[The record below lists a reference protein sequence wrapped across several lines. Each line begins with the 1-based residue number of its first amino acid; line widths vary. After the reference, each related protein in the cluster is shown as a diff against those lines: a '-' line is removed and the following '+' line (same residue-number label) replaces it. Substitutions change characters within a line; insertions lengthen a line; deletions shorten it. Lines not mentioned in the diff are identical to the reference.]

1 MTSAHS
7 TCVHSDA
14 PTDVVAASDV
24 APTHTLVLP
33 GVHCA
38 GCIRTVEDV
47 LSRQPGIRS
56 ARVNLTRRRAAVFG
70 VPGADP
76 GPWIRALATAGIE
89 AHEATRDGDGIDNGK
104 ALVLPLGVAG
114 FAMMNVMLL
123 SVAVWSGAS
132 DSTRDLLHW
141 ISAAIALPA
150 TVYAAQPF
158 FRHAWSALSVGRLN
172 IDVPISL
179 AIMLASAMSLYEVA
193 NGGEHAWFD
202 AALALTFFL
211 LAGRALDQ
219 RMRRSAR
226 SAAAD
231 LAVIEPARAIRIED
245 GEKRSRPLGEL
256 RVGDTLWLAAGTRV
270 PVDAVLD
277 AGGVEVD
284 RSAITGESDSRA
296 LSRGDTLTAGDIVL
310 TGPVTA
316 TATAV
321 GEDTTLRRMARL
333 VATAENSRS
342 RYSGLA
348 DQAAA
353 IYTPTVHIV
362 AAAAFLGWLLA
373 TGDVRV
379 ALNVAIATLIITCP
393 CALGLAVP
401 AVAVVAT
408 SRLYRNGLLVKSETA
423 LERLAGI
430 DTVVFDK
437 TGTLTR
443 RILNVPPDMPDADRR
458 VLRTLADCSDHPL
471 SRTLLDALA
480 ATPAAD
486 VSNVREIA
494 GSGVEGM
501 WNGTSAR
508 FGRGD
513 WVGGSSGTAFA
524 VGGRTYEISGTE
536 ELLPDARKAIDVLK
550 ANGLE
555 VCLLTGD
562 AGARAR
568 QVAARLGVDRFWS
581 EVSPEGKSSTIQDLR
596 ADGCS
601 VLMVGDGLNDTAALA
616 AADASIAPGSA
627 LDASRNAADVVIV
640 SGRLPGV
647 AEAISTARLAK
658 RRILQNFGVAAV
670 YNAIAV
676 PLAVAG
682 IATPLMAAIAMST
695 SSLVVILNAGRGRR
709 Q

>member
-1 MTSAHS
+1 MTSAYPTLAHS
-7 TCVHSDA
+7 SAESDLV
-14 PTDVVAASDV
+14 PASDTV
-24 APTHTLVLP
+24 PTHTLVLP
-33 GVHCA
+33 SIHCA
-38 GCIRTVEDV
+38 GCIRTVEEV
-47 LSRQPGIRS
+47 LSRQPDIRS

-70 VPGADP
+70 VPGVDP
-76 GPWIRALATAGIE
+76 GPWIMELAAAGIE
-89 AHEATRDGDGIDNGK
+89 AHEATKDGGGIDNGK

-114 FAMMNVMLL
+114 FALMNVMLL

-132 DSTRDLLHW
+132 DSTRDFLHW

-158 FRHAWSALSVGRLN
+158 FRHAWSALGAGRLN

-179 AIMLASAMSLYEVA
+179 AIILASAMSLYEVA

-211 LAGRALDQ
+211 LAGRVLDQ

-245 GEKRSRPLGEL
+245 GVKVSRPLGEL

-270 PVDAVLD
+270 PVDAALD
-277 AGGVEVD
+277 DGSVEVD
-284 RSAITGESDSRA
+284 RSAITGESDPLA
-296 LSRGDTLTAGDIVL
+296 LIGGDTLTAGDIVL

-316 TATAV
+316 RATAV
-321 GEDTTLRRMARL
+321 GENTTLRRMTRL
-333 VATAENSRS
+333 VATAENARS

-348 DQAAA
+348 DRAAA
-353 IYTPTVHIV
+353 IYTPTVHVV

-443 RILNVPPDMPDADRR
+443 RALRVPPNMPDADRS
-458 VLRTLADCSDHPL
+458 VLRTLTESSDHPL

-480 ATPAAD
+480 TTAPAD

-494 GSGVEGM
+494 GIGVEGT
-501 WNGTSAR
+501 WNHTSVR

-513 WVGGSSGTAFA
+513 WVGGDSDTAFA
-524 VGGRTYEISGTE
+524 VGGRTYAIAGTE
-536 ELLPDARKAIDVLK
+536 CLLPDARESIDLLK
-550 ANGLE
+550 ANALE

-562 AGARAR
+562 SSARAR
-568 QVAARLGVDRFWS
+568 HVAARLGVNRFWS
-581 EVSPEGKSSTIQDLR
+581 EVSPEGKSAVLQELR
-596 ADGCS
+596 ADGHS

-616 AADASIAPGSA
+616 AADASIAPGNA

-695 SSLVVILNAGRGRR
+695 SSLVVILNAGRWRR

>member
-1 MTSAHS
+1 MTSAYPTFAHS
-7 TCVHSDA
+7 NAEPDFVPASDA
-14 PTDVVAASDV
+14 

-33 GVHCA
+33 SIHCA
-38 GCIRTVEDV
+38 GCIRTVEEV
-47 LSRQPGIRS
+47 LARQPDIRS
-56 ARVNLTRRRAAVFG
+56 VRVNLTRRRAAVSG
-70 VPGADP
+70 EPGADP
-76 GPWIRALATAGIE
+76 GPWIRELAAAGIE
-89 AHEATRDGDGIDNGK
+89 AHEATKDASGIDNGK
-104 ALVLPLGVAG
+104 TLVLPLGVAG

-132 DSTRDLLHW
+132 DSTRDFLHW

-158 FRHAWSALSVGRLN
+158 FRHAWSALSAGRLN

-179 AIMLASAMSLYEVA
+179 AIILASAMSLYEVA

-211 LAGRALDQ
+211 LAGRVLDQ

-245 GEKRSRPLGEL
+245 GVQRSRPLGEF

-277 AGGVEVD
+277 HGSVEVD
-284 RSAITGESDSRA
+284 RSAITGESDPLT
-296 LSRGDTLTAGDIVL
+296 LSGCDTLTAGDIVL

-321 GEDTTLRRMARL
+321 GEDTTLRRMTRL
-333 VATAENSRS
+333 VATAENARS

-348 DQAAA
+348 DRAAA

-362 AAAAFLGWLLA
+362 AAVAFLGWLLA

-443 RILNVPPDMPDADRR
+443 RVLNVPPDMPDADRR
-458 VLRTLADCSDHPL
+458 VLRTLTESSDHPL
-471 SRTLLDALA
+471 SRTLLDALVTTA
-480 ATPAAD
+480 PAD

-494 GSGVEGM
+494 GIGVEGT
-501 WNGTSAR
+501 WNRTSVR

-513 WVGGSSGTAFA
+513 WVGGDSDTAFA
-524 VGGRTYEISGTE
+524 VGGRTYAIASTE
-536 ELLPDARKAIDVLK
+536 GLLPDARESIDSLK
-550 ANGLE
+550 AKGLE

-562 AGARAR
+562 TGVRA
-568 QVAARLGVDRFWS
+568 QHVAARLGVDRFWS
-581 EVSPEGKSSTIQDLR
+581 EVSPEGKSAVLQELR
-596 ADGCS
+596 ADGHS
-601 VLMVGDGLNDTAALA
+601 VLMVGDGLNDTVALA
-616 AADASIAPGSA
+616 AADASIAPGNA

-695 SSLVVILNAGRGRR
+695 SSLVVILNAGRWRR

>member
-7 TCVHSDA
+7 TCVHPYA
-14 PTDVVAASDV
+14 ATDFVAASDV

-33 GVHCA
+33 SVHCA
-38 GCIRTVEDV
+38 GCIRTVEEV

-76 GPWIRALATAGIE
+76 GPWIRALAAAGIE
-89 AHEATRDGDGIDNGK
+89 AHEATTDGGGIDSGK

-132 DSTRDLLHW
+132 DSTRELLHW

-150 TVYAAQPF
+150 TAYAAQPF

-179 AIMLASAMSLYEVA
+179 AIILASAMSLYEVA

-245 GEKRSRPLGEL
+245 GAQRSRPLEEL
-256 RVGDTLWLAAGTRV
+256 RVGDTLWLSAGTRV

-277 AGGVEVD
+277 DGGVEVD
-284 RSAITGESDSRA
+284 RSAITGESDPRT
-296 LSRGDTLTAGDIVL
+296 LSCGDTLTAGDIVL

-321 GEDTTLRRMARL
+321 GEDTTLRRMTRL
-333 VATAENSRS
+333 VATAENARS

-348 DQAAA
+348 DRAAA

-362 AAAAFLGWLLA
+362 AAAAFLGWLHA

-443 RILNVPPDMPDADRR
+443 RILNVPPNMPGIDRS
-458 VLRTLADCSDHPL
+458 VLRALAESSDHPL
-471 SRTLLDALA
+471 ARTLLDALA
-480 ATPAAD
+480 STDPAI

-494 GSGVEGM
+494 GSGVEGT
-501 WNGTSAR
+501 WNSTSVR

-513 WVGGSSGTAFA
+513 WAGGNSDTAFT
-524 VGGRTYEISGTE
+524 VGGRTYEISGIE
-536 ELLPDARKAIDVLK
+536 DLLPDARKSIDSLK

-562 AGARAR
+562 SGTRA
-568 QVAARLGVDRFWS
+568 QKVAARLGVDRFWS
-581 EVSPEGKSSTIQDLR
+581 EVSPEGKSAVLRELR
-596 ADGCS
+596 ADGRS

-616 AADASIAPGSA
+616 EADASIAPGSA

-647 AEAISTARLAK
+647 AEAIGTARFAE
-658 RRILQNFGVAAV
+658 RRILQNCGVAAV

-682 IATPLMAAIAMST
+682 IATPLMAAVAMST
-695 SSLVVILNAGRGRR
+695 SSLVVILNAGRGSP

>member
-1 MTSAHS
+1 MTCASP
-7 TCVHSDA
+7 TCAHSDA
-14 PTDVVAASDV
+14 ATDFFAASDTV
-24 APTHTLVLP
+24 PTHTLVLP
-33 GVHCA
+33 SVHCA
-38 GCIRTVEDV
+38 GCIRTVETV

-56 ARVNLTRRRAAVFG
+56 ARVNLTRRRAAVLA

-76 GPWIRALATAGIE
+76 GPWIRALAAAGIE
-89 AHEATRDGDGIDNGK
+89 AHEATRDAGGIDNGT

-158 FRHAWSALSVGRLN
+158 FRHAWSALRVGRLN

-179 AIMLASAMSLYEVA
+179 AIILASAMSLYEVA

-231 LAVIEPARAIRIED
+231 LAIIEPARAIRIEH
-245 GEKRSRPLGEL
+245 GEKRSRPLGEF

-277 AGGVEVD
+277 DGGAEVD
-284 RSAITGESDSRA
+284 RSAITGESDS
-296 LSRGDTLTAGDIVL
+296 LTLTGGDTLTAGDIVL

-321 GEDTTLRRMARL
+321 GEDTTLRRMTRL
-333 VATAENSRS
+333 VATAENARS

-348 DQAAA
+348 DRAAA
-353 IYTPTVHIV
+353 IYTPTVHIL

-373 TGDVRV
+373 AGDVRM

-401 AVAVVAT
+401 AVAVAAT

-443 RILNVPPDMPDADRR
+443 RALKAPSGMPDADRR
-458 VLRTLADCSDHPL
+458 ILRTLADCSDHPL

-494 GSGVEGM
+494 GRGVEGT
-501 WNGTSAR
+501 WNGATVR

-513 WVGGSSGTAFA
+513 WVGGSSDTAFA
-524 VGGRTYEISGTE
+524 VGGRAYDVSGAE
-536 ELLPDARKAIDVLK
+536 ELLPNARKSIDLLK
-550 ANGLE
+550 AKGLE

-562 AGARAR
+562 TGARAR

-581 EVSPEGKSSTIQDLR
+581 EVSPEGKSSIIQDLR

-627 LDASRNAADVVIV
+627 LDASRNAADLVIV
-640 SGRLPGV
+640 SGRLSGV
-647 AEAISTARLAK
+647 AEAIGTARLAK

-676 PLAVAG
+676 PLAMAG

-709 Q
+709 R

>member
-1 MTSAHS
+1 M
-7 TCVHSDA
+7 
-14 PTDVVAASDV
+14 
-24 APTHTLVLP
+24 
-33 GVHCA
+33 
-38 GCIRTVEDV
+38 
-47 LSRQPGIRS
+47 
-56 ARVNLTRRRAAVFG
+56 
-70 VPGADP
+70 
-76 GPWIRALATAGIE
+76 
-89 AHEATRDGDGIDNGK
+89 
-104 ALVLPLGVAG
+104 
-114 FAMMNVMLL
+114 
-123 SVAVWSGAS
+123 
-132 DSTRDLLHW
+132 
-141 ISAAIALPA
+141 
-150 TVYAAQPF
+150 
-158 FRHAWSALSVGRLN
+158 
-172 IDVPISL
+172 
-179 AIMLASAMSLYEVA
+179 
-193 NGGEHAWFD
+193 
-202 AALALTFFL
+202 
-211 LAGRALDQ
+211 
-219 RMRRSAR
+219 
-226 SAAAD
+226 
-231 LAVIEPARAIRIED
+231 
-245 GEKRSRPLGEL
+245 SRPLEEF
-256 RVGDTLWLAAGTRV
+256 RVGDTLWLAAGARV

-277 AGGVEVD
+277 DGRVEID
-284 RSAITGESDSRA
+284 RSAITGESEPQI
-296 LSRGDTLTAGDIVL
+296 LTRGDTLTAGDIVL

-321 GEDTTLRRMARL
+321 GEDTTLLRMTRL
-333 VATAENSRS
+333 VATAESARS

-348 DQAAA
+348 DRAAA
-353 IYTPTVHIV
+353 IYTPTVHVV

-373 TGDVRV
+373 TGDGRM

-408 SRLYRNGLLVKSETA
+408 SRLYRNGLLVKSATA

-443 RILNVPPDMPDADRR
+443 RILKVPPNMPSADRR
-458 VLRTLADCSDHPL
+458 VLRTLAESSDHPL

-480 ATPAAD
+480 TTTPAN

-494 GSGVEGM
+494 GGGVEGT
-501 WNGTSAR
+501 WNGTSVR

-513 WVGGSSGTAFA
+513 WAGGSSDTAFA
-524 VGGRTYEISGTE
+524 VDGRIYEISGTE
-536 ELLPDARKAIDVLK
+536 DLLPDARKSIDSLK

-555 VCLLTGD
+555 VCILTGD
-562 AGARAR
+562 MGARAR
-568 QVAARLGVDRFWS
+568 QIAARLGVNRFWS
-581 EVSPEGKSSTIQDLR
+581 DVSPEGKSAILQELR
-596 ADGCS
+596 ADGRS

-647 AEAISTARLAK
+647 AEAIGTARLAK

>member
-1 MTSAHS
+1 MTSADTTCAHS
-7 TCVHSDA
+7 NA
-14 PTDVVAASDV
+14 ETDFAAASGA

-33 GVHCA
+33 SVHCA
-38 GCIRTVEDV
+38 GCIRTVEQV
-47 LSRQPGIRS
+47 LARQPGIRS

-76 GPWIRALATAGIE
+76 GPWIRALTAAGIE
-89 AHEATRDGDGIDNGK
+89 AYEATKDGSGADNGK

-158 FRHAWSALSVGRLN
+158 FRHAWSALGAGRLN

-179 AIMLASAMSLYEVA
+179 AIILASAMSLYEVA

-231 LAVIEPARAIRIED
+231 LAVIEPARAIRIEQ
-245 GEKRSRPLGEL
+245 GAKRSRPLEDL

-277 AGGVEVD
+277 DGGVEVD
-284 RSAITGESDSRA
+284 RSAITGESDPLT
-296 LSRGDTLTAGDIVL
+296 LSCGDILTAGDIVL
-310 TGPVTA
+310 SGPVTA
-316 TATAV
+316 AATAV
-321 GEDTTLRRMARL
+321 GEDTTLRRMTRL
-333 VATAENSRS
+333 VATAENARS

-348 DQAAA
+348 DRAAS

-373 TGDVRV
+373 TGDVRL

-443 RILNVPPDMPDADRR
+443 RVLNVPPDMPDADRR
-458 VLRTLADCSDHPL
+458 VLRTLAESSDHPL
-471 SRTLLDALA
+471 SRTLPDVLA
-480 ATPAAD
+480 KTAPGD
-486 VSNVREIA
+486 VSNVREVA
-494 GSGVEGM
+494 GNGVEGT
-501 WNGTSAR
+501 WNGTSVR
-508 FGRGD
+508 FGRGA
-513 WVGGSSGTAFA
+513 WAGGPSDTAFA
-524 VGGRTYEISGTE
+524 IGGRTYAISSTE
-536 ELLPDARKAIDVLK
+536 DLLPDARKSIDSLK
-550 ANGLE
+550 AKGLE

-562 AGARAR
+562 TDARAR
-568 QVAARLGVDRFWS
+568 QAAARLGVDRFWS
-581 EVSPEGKSSTIQDLR
+581 EVSPEGKPAILQELR
-596 ADGCS
+596 AEGCS

-647 AEAISTARLAK
+647 AEAVGTARLAK

>member
-1 MTSAHS
+1 
-7 TCVHSDA
+7 
-14 PTDVVAASDV
+14 
-24 APTHTLVLP
+24 
-33 GVHCA
+33 
-38 GCIRTVEDV
+38 
-47 LSRQPGIRS
+47 
-56 ARVNLTRRRAAVFG
+56 
-70 VPGADP
+70 
-76 GPWIRALATAGIE
+76 
-89 AHEATRDGDGIDNGK
+89 
-104 ALVLPLGVAG
+104 
-114 FAMMNVMLL
+114 
-123 SVAVWSGAS
+123 
-132 DSTRDLLHW
+132 
-141 ISAAIALPA
+141 
-150 TVYAAQPF
+150 
-158 FRHAWSALSVGRLN
+158 
-172 IDVPISL
+172 
-179 AIMLASAMSLYEVA
+179 MSLHEVA

-231 LAVIEPARAIRIED
+231 LAVIEPARAIRIEQ
-245 GEKRSRPLGEL
+245 GAKRSRPLGEL

-277 AGGVEVD
+277 DGGAEVD
-284 RSAITGESDSRA
+284 RSAITGESDS
-296 LSRGDTLTAGDIVL
+296 LTLTGGDTLTAGDIVL

-321 GEDTTLRRMARL
+321 GEDTTLRRMTRL
-333 VATAENSRS
+333 VATAENARS

-348 DQAAA
+348 DRATA
-353 IYTPTVHIV
+353 IYTPTVHIL

-373 TGDVRV
+373 AGDVRM

-401 AVAVVAT
+401 AVAVAAT

-443 RILNVPPDMPDADRR
+443 RALKVPSDMPDADRR
-458 VLRTLADCSDHPL
+458 ILRTLTDCSDHPL
-471 SRTLLDALA
+471 SRSLLDALA

-494 GSGVEGM
+494 GRGVEGT
-501 WNGTSAR
+501 WNGTSVR

-513 WVGGSSGTAFA
+513 WVGGSADTAFA
-524 VGGRTYEISGTE
+524 VGGRTYDVSGTE
-536 ELLPDARKAIDVLK
+536 ELLPNARKSIDLLK

-562 AGARAR
+562 KGARAR
-568 QVAARLGVDRFWS
+568 QVAAWLGVDRFWS
-581 EVSPEGKSSTIQDLR
+581 EVSPEGKTAVLQELR

-627 LDASRNAADVVIV
+627 LDASRNAADLVIV
-640 SGRLPGV
+640 SGRLSGV
-647 AEAISTARLAK
+647 AEAIGTARLAK

-676 PLAVAG
+676 PLAMAG

-709 Q
+709 R

>member
-1 MTSAHS
+1 MTSAYPAFAHS
-7 TCVHSDA
+7 NAETDFLPASDA
-14 PTDVVAASDV
+14 

-33 GVHCA
+33 SIHCA
-38 GCIRTVEDV
+38 GCIRTVEEV
-47 LSRQPGIRS
+47 LSRQPDIRS
-56 ARVNLTRRRAAVFG
+56 ARVNLTRRRAAVSG
-70 VPGADP
+70 DPGADP
-76 GPWIRALATAGIE
+76 GPWIRELAAAGIE
-89 AHEATRDGDGIDNGK
+89 AHEATKDASGIDNGK
-104 ALVLPLGVAG
+104 TLVLPLGVAG

-132 DSTRDLLHW
+132 DSTRDFLHW

-179 AIMLASAMSLYEVA
+179 AIILASAMSLYEVA
-193 NGGEHAWFD
+193 SGGEHAWFD

-211 LAGRALDQ
+211 LAGRVLDQ

-226 SAAAD
+226 SAATD
-231 LAVIEPARAIRIED
+231 LAAIEPARAIRIED
-245 GEKRSRPLGEL
+245 GIQRSRPLGDF

-277 AGGVEVD
+277 DGSVEVD
-284 RSAITGESDSRA
+284 RSAITGEIDPLA
-296 LSRGDTLTAGDIVL
+296 LTGGDTLTAGDIVL

-321 GEDTTLRRMARL
+321 GEDTTLRRMTRL
-333 VATAENSRS
+333 VATAENARS

-348 DQAAA
+348 DRAAA

-443 RILNVPPDMPDADRR
+443 RVLKVPPNMPDADRR
-458 VLRTLADCSDHPL
+458 LLRTLTESSDHPL

-480 ATPAAD
+480 KTAPGD

-494 GSGVEGM
+494 GNGVEGT
-501 WNGTSAR
+501 WNGNSVR
-508 FGRGD
+508 FGRGA
-513 WVGGSSGTAFA
+513 WVGGASDTAYA
-524 VGGRTYEISGTE
+524 IGGRIYAISSTE
-536 ELLPDARKAIDVLK
+536 DLLPDARKSIDSLK
-550 ANGLE
+550 AKGLE

-562 AGARAR
+562 TGARAQ

-581 EVSPEGKSSTIQDLR
+581 EVSPEGKSAILQQLR
-596 ADGCS
+596 AAGCS

-616 AADASIAPGSA
+616 AADASIAPGNA

-695 SSLVVILNAGRGRR
+695 SSLVVILNAGRWRR

>member
-1 MTSAHS
+1 MTSADPVFARS
-7 TCVHSDA
+7 SAT
-14 PTDVVAASDV
+14 TDFVAASDV
-24 APTHTLVLP
+24 APTHALVLP
-33 GVHCA
+33 SVHCA
-38 GCIRTVEDV
+38 GCIRTVEEV

-76 GPWIRALATAGIE
+76 GPWIRALEAAGIE
-89 AHEATRDGDGIDNGK
+89 AHEATTDAGGIESEQ

-179 AIMLASAMSLYEVA
+179 AIVLASAMSLYEVA
-193 NGGEHAWFD
+193 NDGEHAWFD

-231 LAVIEPARAIRIED
+231 LAGIEPARAIRIED
-245 GEKRSRPLGEL
+245 GAQRSRPLEEL
-256 RVGDTLWLAAGTRV
+256 RVGDTLWLAAGARV

-277 AGGVEVD
+277 DVSVEVD
-284 RSAITGESDSRA
+284 RSAITGESDPQA
-296 LSRGDTLTAGDIVL
+296 LTVGDTLTAGDIVL

-333 VATAENSRS
+333 VATAENARS

-348 DQAAA
+348 DRAAA

-362 AAAAFLGWLLA
+362 AAAAFLGWLLS

-443 RILNVPPDMPDADRR
+443 RVLKVPPNMPRIDRG
-458 VLRTLADCSDHPL
+458 VLRTLAASSDHPL
-471 SRTLLDALA
+471 SRTLLDGLA
-480 ATPAAD
+480 TAAPAE

-494 GSGVEGM
+494 GSGVEGT
-501 WNGTSAR
+501 WNDTSVR
-508 FGRGD
+508 FGRGN
-513 WVGGSSGTAFA
+513 WAGGLSDTAFA
-524 VGGRTYEISGTE
+524 VGGRVHEISSIE
-536 ELLPDARKAIDVLK
+536 EPLPDARKSMDSLRAK
-550 ANGLE
+550 GLE

-562 AGARAR
+562 TGARAR
-568 QVAARLGVDRFWS
+568 QVAARLGVDRLWS
-581 EVSPEGKSSTIQDLR
+581 DVSPEGKTAVLR
-596 ADGCS
+596 QLREDGRS

-640 SGRLPGV
+640 SGRLPSV
-647 AEAISTARLAK
+647 AEAIGTARLAR

-676 PLAVAG
+676 PLAIAG

-709 Q
+709 P